1 MCPVSFFV
9 DRQPAVAMQLRRKPI
24 SSRVKSGASL
34 NPYSRVLHTNKNM
47 NTQRSKWPA
56 TAAYLVLFGT
66 SIVSGQNLLTNNPGF
81 ETGGGF
87 FQGNPAGLSG
97 WFGTRLGNYYGSADD
112 KTTPEGT
119 RFCYIGDAALST
131 SAGSRPTATPGQG
144 YKLTFRASGDNNAN
158 DFTAR
163 LVFYGNNTN
172 YTPLAI
178 GTVSQSFTPFQY
190 AGPPATAAEVYS
202 EHTMSGLA
210 PNGTT
215 HVGVTFDTP
224 HQSTLFDDVR
234 VELDNTV
241 IPELGFVSATLSFTG
256 GTIRVSDTGP
266 AVTNPGGTYLL
277 YLQGEP
283 TATPVTVS
291 KVGDIPTV
299 SFNRAIDPNTDY
311 NYALTVPR
319 AGGTTQNFSG
329 TVRSQYLPQTIP
341 GASGAT
347 VGVWAIREFSTVV
360 NDLPAA
366 SGVAVAAAPGTFVDQ
381 TAPVFNHSDPDT
393 NGADAAGN
401 FNNDLPVISNAAGD
415 QDWVVVG
422 KTQVSVSAPG
432 NYTFSVHSDD
442 GFGLR
447 VSGGVNDQFTSV
459 AGSGF
464 IDAAD
469 TDTIVFNAGTGDSN
483 TTGVYNFAAAG
494 TYDVTY
500 LGWDGG
506 GTGFYELAWA
516 PGSFTADRD
525 TNIWSLVGNPASPIV
540 TAIPFRERFADVL
553 QGPSGTAGN
562 FGVRSYLNAGD
573 ANGNFNGD
581 LDRVVAF
588 AATNGRVVN
597 GTDTFAGQVARL
609 NCGDPEGGF
618 QGGTVGSNTPFLGNT
633 PAEDNEV
640 VTVAK
645 SRIVVTTGGDYTFWS
660 QGDDGFLLRVK
671 GANGSTTPNFKRVSQ
686 GNGAQQGTF
695 QMSNQNEMFFDGGT
709 GNSDTRGVIFL
720 AAGEYDLDFVHF
732 EGGGGFNYEL
742 TFAVGAFPHGTNP
755 PVPWRLVGVPQSN
768 FTTLGVTDPGWTV
781 ASSTPGRPEFAF
793 NIAGAEAAIDATLA
807 DPTAPAAKTSVWD
820 FLDFRDPEDGNLGSF
835 GPTNP
840 WPLNTGGSDN
850 NYAMR
855 ATGNIVVITAGSYV
869 FGFQGDDGGYLRISG
884 PGNPVWQ
891 SIVAT
896 NHPAEATIA
905 GNELRVEVGTGNS
918 RTLASI
924 TLAAGTYTLQGLVYE
939 GGGGSWWEGAFG
951 GSNTGDPS
959 YTYPLL
965 VRGAGGTG
973 STPPGLALSA
983 QGVVANY
990 VAVNSITMVG
1000 NPVTGVT
1007 INFSSMEGVNYTVEA
1022 STNLTTWTNITNA
1035 PGMVGGNNTTLTIN
1049 LTAIPAFANQPRVFF
1064 RVFTN

>member
-1 MCPVSFFV
+1 MCPFSFLA
-9 DRQPAVAMQLRRKPI
+9 DRQSAGAMRLRRKPI

-34 NPYSRVLHTNKNM
+34 NPYPRVLHTNNNM
-47 NTQRSKWPA
+47 KTQRSKWPA

-66 SIVSGQNLLTNNPGF
+66 TIVSGQNLITNNPGF
-81 ETGGGF
+81 ESGDGYYTA
-87 FQGNPAGLSG
+87 GNPAGLPG
-97 WFGTRLGNYYGSADD
+97 WFGTRIQNAYGSAND

-119 RFCYIGDAALST
+119 RFVYIGNTALST
-131 SAGSRPTATPGQG
+131 RAENRPAATPGQG
-144 YKLTFRASGDNNAN
+144 YKLTFRASGDNYTGP
-158 DFTAR
+158 FTAR

-172 YTPLAI
+172 YTPLAT
-178 GTVSQSFTPFQY
+178 GTVSESFTPLLYQDAQLF
-190 AGPPATAAEVYS
+190 S
-202 EHTMSGLA
+202 EHTLSGIA

-215 HVGVTFDTP
+215 HLGVTLDTP
-224 HQSTLFDDVR
+224 GSFNLFDDVR
-234 VELDNTV
+234 VELDGTV
-241 IPELGFVSATLSFTG
+241 LPNLGFVSASLSFTG
-256 GTIRVSDTGP
+256 GSIRVTDTGP

-291 KVGDIPTV
+291 KVGDITTV

-341 GASGAT
+341 GASGAS

-401 FNNDLPVISNAAGD
+401 FNNDLPVISNAAGN

-422 KTQVSVSAPG
+422 KTRVSVPAPG

-459 AGSGF
+459 AGSAF

-469 TDTIVFNAGTGDSN
+469 TDTIVFNAGTADSN

-525 TNIWSLVGNPASPIV
+525 TNTWSLVGNPASPIV

-553 QGPSGTAGN
+553 LGPSGTAGN

-573 ANGNFNGD
+573 ANGNFNND

-588 AATNGRVVN
+588 AATTPRTVN
-597 GTDTFAGQVARL
+597 GTDTFAGQVASL
-609 NCGDPEGGF
+609 NCGDPEDGF
-618 QGGTVGSNTPFLGNT
+618 QGGTIGNNTPFLGNT

-645 SRIVVTTGGDYTFWS
+645 ARIVVTTGGDYTFWS

-686 GNGAQQGTF
+686 GGGDQQGVF
-695 QMSNQNEMFFDGGT
+695 QMSNQNEMFFDGDT

-742 TFAVGAFPHGTNP
+742 TFAFGAFPHGSNP
-755 PVPWRLVGVPQSN
+755 PAGWRLVGAAQTNVITP
-768 FTTLGVTDPGWTV
+768 GVTDPGWTV
-781 ASSTPGRPEFAF
+781 ESSTPRRPEFSQT
-793 NIAGAEAAIDATLA
+793 IAGAVAAINATLA

-835 GPTNP
+835 GPTNS
-840 WPLNTGGSDN
+840 WPLNTGGSDD

-855 ATGNIVVITAGSYV
+855 ATGNIVITTAGSYV

-896 NHPAEATIA
+896 NHPAEATIT

-924 TLAAGTYTLQGLVYE
+924 TLAAGTYTLQGLMYE

-959 YTYPLL
+959 STYPLL
-965 VRGAGGTG
+965 VRGGGIIT
-973 STPPGLALSA
+973 PGLALSA
-983 QGVVANY
+983 QGVVSNY

-1007 INFSSMEGVNYTVEA
+1007 INFSSMEGANYTVEA

-1049 LTAIPAFANQPRVFF
+1049 LSAIPALANQPRVFF